1 RGRGISYYFEASGR
15 PPGPEPTKIRFTEN
29 GAVEV
34 YLATQSNGQGHETVF
49 PQIVSERLGVPYESG
64 IVKQGDTNDE
74 LSGGGTVGSRSLQT
88 AGNAIAWTVESIIK
102 KGKVAAG
109 QVLQAGAA
117 EVAFDVVQ
125 GTGRFLV
132 SGTPRSL

>member
-1 RGRGISYYFEASGR
+1 VARGKRRGRGISYYFEASGG

-49 PQIVSERLGVPYESG
+49 PQIVSERLGVPYESV
-64 IVKQGDTNDE
+64 IVKQGDTHDE

-88 AGNAIAWTVESIIK
+88 AGRRSRVRCRPRHRSIPRQRDAAIDFRNRTRH
-102 KGKVAAG
+102 
-109 QVLQAGAA
+109 QAEARA
-117 EVAFDVVQ
+117 PP
-125 GTGRFLV
+125 RF
-132 SGTPRSL
+132 